1 MQGASAS
8 ADVPRFAVMTALSA
22 GALYAESKGSTA
34 LAYRVPPDPRV
45 AAGDAGVKRDRWSLC
60 VQCAVVWG
68 ERLGLDRCRMRR
80 SAQGTGGAPFS
91 TKAKVFIT
99 RNAET
104 TFELHGK
111 HVLPAIHICNLN
123 HKCDTHIATEVLLP
137 FRLPLVPYNKNT
149 RASDEVG
156 RLRRGETQVRLPHK
170 RE

>member
-1 MQGASAS
+1 MC
-8 ADVPRFAVMTALSA
+8 ALGMHLVRSSLRVKQWRSVIA
-22 GALYAESKGSTA
+22 GRSVCSVLS
-34 LAYRVPPDPRV
+34 
-45 AAGDAGVKRDRWSLC
+45 C
-60 VQCAVVWG
+60 G

-149 RASDEVG
+149 RI
-156 RLRRGETQVRLPHK
+156 R
-170 RE
+170 